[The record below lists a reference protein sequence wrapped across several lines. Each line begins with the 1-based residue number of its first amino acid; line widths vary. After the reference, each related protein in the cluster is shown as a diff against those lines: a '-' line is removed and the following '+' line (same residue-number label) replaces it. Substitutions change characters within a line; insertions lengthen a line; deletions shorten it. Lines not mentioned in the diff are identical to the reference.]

1 MNYKRVNWVEK
12 IKGRFFNKVTMAL
25 HQNNFLTNLF
35 HTTRH
40 SERSK
45 ESLNKISKPH
55 DCIPFNTGKILKQVQ
70 DDSATYA
77 NTLGLPSIRH
87 REALAEGATHVGMF
101 DKNRRAAFTLAEVL
115 ITLGIIGVVAA
126 LTIPA
131 LIMNYQEKQT
141 ITKLQKSYAALKNAF
156 DLAKVEHGDYDTWS
170 WNQLP
175 TTDGQRT
182 QYFWET
188 YIFPHLKITK
198 TCFPVTTECV
208 AEGITRI
215 NGNAESVITSTHG
228 AFVMADGTT
237 VFTWAGADTF
247 YPHIW
252 VYVDINGKA
261 KPNVIGKDIFT
272 MYFSPGNPGNKIGT
286 VDDDNNFIDAG
297 KVNKQE
303 YGLTFYGEAD
313 GVTVDELMSPDLV
326 IQTDT
331 GVNSKPGCSTKGTGY
346 TCGAAIK
353 LNGWKF
359 PENYPK

>member
-1 MNYKRVNWVEK
+1 MARLTSAFLAVFGSLFHTTRNFGRKNY
-12 IKGRFFNKVTMAL
+12 FNKVTRAL
-25 HQNNFLTNLF
+25 CQNKFLMNLF

-40 SERSK
+40 PERS
-45 ESLNKISKPH
+45 
-55 DCIPFNTGKILKQVQ
+55 G
-70 DDSATYA
+70 ATHVD
-77 NTLGLPSIRH
+77 TLGLPSIRH
-87 REALAEGATHVGMF
+87 PEALAEGATHVGMF

-215 NGNAESVITSTHG
+215 NGNA
-228 AFVMADGTT
+228 
-237 VFTWAGADTF
+237 
-247 YPHIW
+247 
-252 VYVDINGKA
+252 
-261 KPNVIGKDIFT
+261 
-272 MYFSPGNPGNKIGT
+272 
-286 VDDDNNFIDAG
+286 
-297 KVNKQE
+297 
-303 YGLTFYGEAD
+303 
-313 GVTVDELMSPDLV
+313 
-326 IQTDT
+326 
-331 GVNSKPGCSTKGTGY
+331 
-346 TCGAAIK
+346 
-353 LNGWKF
+353 
-359 PENYPK
+359 